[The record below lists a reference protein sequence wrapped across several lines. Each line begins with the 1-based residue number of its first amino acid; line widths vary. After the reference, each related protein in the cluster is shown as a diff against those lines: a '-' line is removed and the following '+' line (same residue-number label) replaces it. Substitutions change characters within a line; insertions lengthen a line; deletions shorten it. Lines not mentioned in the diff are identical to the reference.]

1 MKRIGVVCLALSL
14 TFLLAGC
21 HGSSTGSGGV
31 SGVAGDT
38 NAEDASEGAD
48 VASSGSDAGDAS
60 SLKAYDPCAL
70 ITAADVEAAFG
81 WPVQLKAGTN
91 APANVV
97 GQRICVYEPAPG
109 SAAPAEFM
117 VQVDVTSEAAMAEGP
132 KQGGVTAATQY
143 ENIKKAFDPQAITEV
158 AGLGDAAWDGGCVLG
173 PGGMHVLVRN
183 KGVYFTLLSMYSSKG
198 CPAEQAI
205 WRALSEKLISRL

>member
-1 MKRIGVVCLALSL
+1 MKRIVVGCLALAL
-14 TFLLAGC
+14 ALFLAGC
-21 HGSSTGSGGV
+21 HESSTGSGGV

-38 NAEDASEGAD
+38 NAEDANDGAG
-48 VASSGSDAGDAS
+48 VASSGSDAGEAS

-91 APANVV
+91 GPANVV

-109 SAAPAEFM
+109 SSAPSEFM
-117 VQVDVTSEAAMAEGP
+117 VQVDVTSEASMAEGP
-132 KQGGVTAATQY
+132 KQGGVTAASQY

-173 PGGMHVLVRN
+173 PGGLHVLVKN
-183 KGVYFTLLSMYSSKG
+183 KGVYFVILSMYSSKG

-205 WRALSEKLISRL
+205 WRSFSEKLISRL